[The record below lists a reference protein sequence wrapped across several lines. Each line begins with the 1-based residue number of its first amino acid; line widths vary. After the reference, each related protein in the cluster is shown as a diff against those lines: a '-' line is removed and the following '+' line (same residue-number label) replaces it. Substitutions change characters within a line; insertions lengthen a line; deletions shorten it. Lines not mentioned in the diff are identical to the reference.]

1 MKSSTITVT
10 DMFCGA
16 GGSST
21 GAVKAGANV
30 QLAINHWARAI
41 ETHNTNHPNTT
52 HVLTDISRAD
62 PWRYPSTTILVASPE
77 CTNHTL
83 AKGKQRRGLAQ
94 GALPGFGE
102 TIYDPAEERSRCTM
116 FDPLRWAECHNYEM
130 VILENVVDARL
141 WVMWD
146 AWLHAW
152 QNLGYDHEIV
162 YLNSMFAQPTPQS
175 RDRMYFVAWKRGNR
189 RPDLNIRPLAHCA
202 KCGDD
207 IEAVQSWKN
216 PLKKYGK
223 YRQQYVYLCPVHA
236 CEVTPYFYPA
246 ASAVDWSRPV
256 QRIGDRAKPLKE
268 KTMERI
274 EYGLEKFARETLVFS
289 LSHSTHPGYISPAAS
304 HPLLTQTTRDDV
316 ALVTPP
322 PFLID
327 HIAEYRPRA
336 ITQPMSTVVGGGNHQ
351 SLVIPPAW
359 LMSYYNNGQF
369 SPVQEAVPTVTTLE
383 RHALVTAT
391 TEKPQVEDCGFRML
405 EPHEIQAAM
414 AFPREYVVT
423 GSRREKVKQLGNAVT
438 PPVMEMLVSRCISSL
453 A

>member
-1 MKSSTITVT
+1 MKPSTITVT

-21 GAVKAGANV
+21 GAVKAGAEV

-94 GALPGFGE
+94 CALPGFGE
-102 TIYDPAEERSRCTM
+102 TVYDPAEERSRCTM
-116 FDPLRWAECHNYEM
+116 FDPLRWTECHGYEM
-130 VILENVVDARL
+130 VILENVVDARM

-146 AWLHAW
+146 GWLHTW
-152 QNLGYDHEIV
+152 RNLGYDYEIV
-162 YLNSMFAQPTPQS
+162 YLNSMFAHPTPQS

-189 RPDLNIRPLAHCA
+189 KPDLAIRPLAHCP
-202 KCGDD
+202 KCASDV
-207 IEAVQSWKN
+207 EAVQAWKN
-216 PLKKYGK
+216 PLKRAGK
-223 YRQQYVYLCPVHA
+223 YRQQYVYVCPEHA

-246 ASAVDWSRPV
+246 ASAIDWTRPI
-256 QRIGDRAKPLKE
+256 QRISERKKPLKE

-274 EYGLEKFARETLVFS
+274 AYGLEKFAGHPFSIPMTRVQDRLRDITCDPFPTQTATEMQALVMS
-289 LSHSTHPGYISPAAS
+289 LSHGTHPGYISPVGS

-316 ALVTPP
+316 ALVT
-322 PFLID
+322 
-327 HIAEYRPRA
+327 
-336 ITQPMSTVVGGGNHQ
+336 S
-351 SLVIPPAW
+351 PAW
-359 LMSYYNNGQF
+359 LMSYYNNGAF
-369 SPVQEAVPTVTTLE
+369 EPVSEPVPTVTTLD
-383 RHALVTAT
+383 RCALVTST
-391 TEKPQVEDCGFRML
+391 SEKPKVEDCGFRML

-414 AFPREYVVT
+414 AFPANYIVT

-438 PPVMEMLVSRCISSL
+438 PPVMELLVNRCISSL